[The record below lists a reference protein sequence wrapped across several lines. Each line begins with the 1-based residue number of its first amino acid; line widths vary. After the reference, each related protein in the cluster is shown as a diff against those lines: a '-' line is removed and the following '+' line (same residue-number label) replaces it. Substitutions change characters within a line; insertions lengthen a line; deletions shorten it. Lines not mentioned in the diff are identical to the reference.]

1 MNFYE
6 CELQTNDISAIKL
19 VLECLRVKKNGC
31 KKETR
36 KVFNRLK
43 NKVKT
48 KQTMIKTIFVID
60 EESTVKC
67 CGLFESMAEYPNF
80 ICMKSIYFTS
90 DYAAEV
96 ELSTTLDFFYDSL
109 ESDGSKLMLKV
120 DDHILNRN
128 YQDFLNAGLNKIL
141 MNESENFLFKDK
153 DIIDLTDASTTKH
166 VVDLSHFFSK
176 ESSIK
181 KNFHSLVEHVEID
194 EQVACL
200 VANLKSLIDDAKI
213 KTGKENILEE
223 WQKIVAWLDAE
234 DDTLLGKDEIIDCF
248 AKLHQGCL
256 ILSEK
261 EEENDEINE
270 IFSLI
275 EELVKIALKVI
286 DHSEIEIE
294 IEEAA

>member
-6 CELQTNDISAIKL
+6 CELQTNDIAAIKFA
-19 VLECLRVKKNGC
+19 LECFRVQEDGG

-36 KVFNRLK
+36 EVFNRLK

-48 KQTMIKTIFVID
+48 KQTTIKTIFVID

-96 ELSTTLDFFYDSL
+96 ELSTTLDLFYDSL

-128 YQDFLNAGLNKIL
+128 YQDFLNAGFNKIL
-141 MNESENFLFKDK
+141 LTENQNYILKDK
-153 DIIDLTDASTTKH
+153 GIIDLLGTPTVKYVA
-166 VVDLSHFFSK
+166 DLSYFVSK
-176 ESSIK
+176 ESFIK
-181 KNFHSLVEHVEID
+181 TQFHSYLEHLELD
-194 EQVACL
+194 QEVAWL
-200 VANLKSLIDDAKI
+200 VANLKSIIDGAKI
-213 KTGKENILEE
+213 KSGNGNIVEE

-234 DDTLLGKDEIIDCF
+234 DDTILSKDEIIDCF
-248 AKLHQGCL
+248 AELHQDFL
-256 ILSEK
+256 ILSKK
-261 EEENDEINE
+261 EEATDEINE
-270 IFSLI
+270 IYKLI
-275 EELVKIALKVI
+275 EELVEIALKVI
-286 DHSEIEIE
+286 AYSEIEMR
-294 IEEAA
+294 EAA

>member
-48 KQTMIKTIFVID
+48 KQTTIKTIFVID
-60 EESTVKC
+60 EDNTVKC
-67 CGLFESMAEYPNF
+67 CGMFESMAGYPNF
-80 ICMKSIYFTS
+80 ICMKCMYFTS
-90 DYAAEV
+90 DYAEEV
-96 ELSTTLDFFYDSL
+96 ELSTTFDLFHDVLD
-109 ESDGSKLMLKV
+109 SDGSKLMLKV
-120 DDHILNRN
+120 NDRILNGN
-128 YQDFLNAGLNKIL
+128 YQDFVNAGFNKIL
-141 MNESENFLFKDK
+141 LTENQNFILRDK
-153 DIIDLTDASTTKH
+153 DIIDLTGTPTIKY
-166 VVDLSHFFSK
+166 VVDLSHFVSK
-176 ESSIK
+176 ESFIK
-181 KNFHSLVEHVEID
+181 TQFHSYLEHLELD
-194 EQVACL
+194 QEVAWL
-200 VANLKSLIDDAKI
+200 VANLKSIIDGAKI
-213 KTGKENILEE
+213 KSGNENIVEE

-234 DDTLLGKDEIIDCF
+234 DETLLSKDEIIDCF
-248 AKLHQGCL
+248 AKLHQGFL

-275 EELVKIALKVI
+275 EELVKIALMVI
-286 DHSEIEIE
+286 AHSELEM
-294 IEEAA
+294 EEAA

>member
-6 CELQTNDISAIKL
+6 CELQTNDISAIKFA
-19 VLECLRVKKNGC
+19 LECFRVQKNGC

-36 KVFNRLK
+36 EVFNRLK

-48 KQTMIKTIFVID
+48 KQTTFKTAFVLD
-60 EESTVKC
+60 EDYTVKC
-67 CGLFESMAEYPNF
+67 CGLFELMAEYPNF
-80 ICMKSIYFTS
+80 MCMKGIYFSS

-96 ELSTTLDFFYDSL
+96 ELSTTLDLFYDAL
-109 ESDGSKLMLKV
+109 KSDGSKLMLKV
-120 DDHILNRN
+120 DDRIVNIN
-128 YQDFLNAGLNKIL
+128 NQDFLNAGFNKIL
-141 MNESENFLFKDK
+141 VTENQNYIIKDK
-153 DIIDLTDASTTKH
+153 DIIDLTGTPTIKY
-166 VVDLSHFFSK
+166 VVDLSHFVSK

-234 DDTLLGKDEIIDCF
+234 DDTLLSKDEIIDCF

-275 EELVKIALKVI
+275 EELVKIALMAI
-286 DHSEIEIE
+286 AHSELEM
-294 IEEAA
+294 EEAA

>member
-6 CELQTNDISAIKL
+6 CELQTNDISAVKS
-19 VLECLRVKKNGC
+19 VLEYTILQSNAS
-31 KKETR
+31 KKEMR
-36 KVFNRLK
+36 EVFKRFK
-43 NKVKT
+43 NKIKT
-48 KQTMIKTIFVID
+48 KQTTIKTVFVLD
-60 EESTVKC
+60 EDNTVKC
-67 CGLFESMAEYPNF
+67 CGLFESMAEYPKF
-80 ICMKSIYFTS
+80 ICMKSIYFSS
-90 DYAAEV
+90 DYAEEV
-96 ELSTTLDFFYDSL
+96 ALSKTLDLFYDVL
-109 ESDGSKLMLKV
+109 DSDGSKLMFKI
-120 DDHILNRN
+120 DDRIMNMQ
-128 YQDFLNAGLNKIL
+128 YQGFLNVGFNKIL

-181 KNFHSLVEHVEID
+181 KNFHYLVGHLEID

-200 VANLKSLIDDAKI
+200 VSNLKFLIDDAKI
-213 KTGKENILEE
+213 RSGNENILEE

-234 DDTLLGKDEIIDCF
+234 DDTLLSKDEIIDCF

-286 DHSEIEIE
+286 DHSEIEM
-294 IEEAA
+294 EEAA

>member
-6 CELQTNDISAIKL
+6 CELQTNDIAAIKFA
-19 VLECLRVKKNGC
+19 LECFRVQEDGG

-36 KVFNRLK
+36 EVFNRLK

-48 KQTMIKTIFVID
+48 KQTTIKTIFVID

-96 ELSTTLDFFYDSL
+96 ELSTTLDLFYDSL

-128 YQDFLNAGLNKIL
+128 YQDFLNAGFNKIL
-141 MNESENFLFKDK
+141 MNKSENFLLKDK
-153 DIIDLTDASTTKH
+153 DIIDLTGTPTVKYVA
-166 VVDLSHFFSK
+166 DLSNFVSK
-176 ESSIK
+176 EGFIK
-181 KNFHSLVEHVEID
+181 TQFHSYLEHLELD
-194 EQVACL
+194 QEVAWL
-200 VANLKSLIDDAKI
+200 VANLKSIIDGAKI
-213 KTGKENILEE
+213 KSGNENIVEE
-223 WQKIVAWLDAE
+223 WQKIVAWLDVE
-234 DDTLLGKDEIIDCF
+234 DDTILSKDEITECF
-248 AKLHQGCL
+248 AELRKDFS
-256 ILSEK
+256 IMSK
-261 EEENDEINE
+261 NKKNDEINE

-275 EELVKIALKVI
+275 EELVKIALLVI
-286 DHSEIEIE
+286 AHSELEM
-294 IEEAA
+294 EEAA

>member
-6 CELQTNDISAIKL
+6 CELQTNDIAAIKFA
-19 VLECLRVKKNGC
+19 LECFRVQEAGC
-31 KKETR
+31 KKKTR
-36 KVFNRLK
+36 EVFNRLK

-48 KQTMIKTIFVID
+48 NQTTIKTIFVID

-96 ELSTTLDFFYDSL
+96 ELSTTLDLFYDSL

-141 MNESENFLFKDK
+141 MTENQNYIIKDK
-153 DIIDLTDASTTKH
+153 DIIDLKGAPTIKH
-166 VVDLSHFFSK
+166 VVDLSHFFFSK

-181 KNFHSLVEHVEID
+181 KNFHSFIEHLVLDQE
-194 EQVACL
+194 VAWL
-200 VANLKSLIDDAKI
+200 VANLKSMIDDAKI
-213 KTGKENILEE
+213 RTGNEDIVEE

-234 DDTLLGKDEIIDCF
+234 DDTLLSKNEITECF
-248 AKLHQGCL
+248 AELHKDFT
-256 ILSEK
+256 ILSK
-261 EEENDEINE
+261 KNENDEINA
-270 IFSLI
+270 IFRLI
-275 EELVKIALKVI
+275 EKLMKIALMVI
-286 DHSEIEIE
+286 AHSEIEME
-294 IEEAA
+294 DAA

>member
-6 CELQTNDISAIKL
+6 CELQTNDITAIKFA
-19 VLECLRVKKNGC
+19 LECFRVQKNGC

-36 KVFNRLK
+36 EVFNRLK

-48 KQTMIKTIFVID
+48 NQTTIKTIFVID
-60 EESTVKC
+60 EDNAVKC
-67 CGLFESMAEYPNF
+67 CGLFETMPEYPNF
-80 ICMKSIYFTS
+80 MRLEGIYFSS
-90 DYAAEV
+90 DYAEEV
-96 ELSTTLDFFYDSL
+96 ELSRTLDLFYDAL
-109 ESDGSKLMLKV
+109 ESNGSKLMFKV
-120 DDHILNRN
+120 DDRIVNMQ
-128 YQDFLNAGLNKIL
+128 YKGFLNVGFNKIL

-153 DIIDLTDASTTKH
+153 DIIELSGTPTVKYVA
-166 VVDLSHFFSK
+166 DLSHFVSK

-200 VANLKSLIDDAKI
+200 VSNLKSLIDDAKI
-213 KTGKENILEE
+213 RSGNENIVEE

-234 DDTLLGKDEIIDCF
+234 DDTLLSKDEIIDCF
-248 AKLHQGCL
+248 AKLHQGFL

-286 DHSEIEIE
+286 AHSETEM
-294 IEEAA
+294 EEAA